1 MWGDPTLLFRKPPN
15 PGTLL
20 VLHSFPSS
28 SRPLRELLPFP
39 AFQNTPIL
47 PQGLHCYR
55 ADMQF
60 AQQTNQSS
68 NVIFQNE
75 FQNNRIVSGLLSASC
90 WMQQG
95 GRAKKHVFIIQDIT
109 PSPNRFRQGRAHQ
122 QRIGEAGGVAPW
134 TA

>member
-1 MWGDPTLLFRKPPN
+1 M
-15 PGTLL
+15 
-20 VLHSFPSS
+20 
-28 SRPLRELLPFP
+28 RELLPFP

-75 FQNNRIVSGLLSASC
+75 FQSNRIVPGLLSASC

-95 GRAKKHVFIIQDIT
+95 GRAKKQHPFLIQDIT
-109 PSPNRFRQGRAHQ
+109 RSPNRFRQGKAYQ
-122 QRIGEAGGVAPW
+122 QRSRKTGGVASR